1 MPIEFKVGDLVQVYD
16 PTLDMTHKA
25 ERKIAP
31 RWSGPRIVVSKGINS
46 YKLVRFNGTILERN
60 FHATHLRGFVARPH
74 SKLGELIGSWK
85 DSQPMGLTG
94 EEFEES

>member
-1 MPIEFKVGDLVQVYD
+1 
-16 PTLDMTHKA
+16 MTHKA

-46 YKLVRFNGTILERN
+46 YKLVRLNGMVLERN
-60 FHATHLRGFVARPH
+60 FHANHLRGFVACPH

-85 DSQPMGLTG
+85 SSQLTG
-94 EEFEES
+94 LMGKEFRES